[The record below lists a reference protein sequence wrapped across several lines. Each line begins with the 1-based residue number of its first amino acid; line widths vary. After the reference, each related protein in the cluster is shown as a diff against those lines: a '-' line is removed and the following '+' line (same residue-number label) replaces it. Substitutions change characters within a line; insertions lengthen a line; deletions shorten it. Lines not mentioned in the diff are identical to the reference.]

1 MNWIEAKVI
10 FESENTELAEELI
23 SNVFYKLNLKG
34 VIIENPNEERGSEWG
49 DDAEEKPSNHSVTG
63 YLVVDEEIEEKRA
76 LLESEIVFPK
86 ELNINCKVTYTT
98 VNEEDWAESW
108 KEYFWPEKITDN
120 ITVKPSWREYSQKE
134 GEIVIEIDPGMAFG
148 TGTHGTTS
156 LCIEAIDRYLRDS
169 DTFLDIGTG
178 SGILMIAAAK
188 KGASYLFGV
197 DNDSVA
203 VEIAEKNLRLN
214 KIDENFDIVKG
225 DLSKSVDK
233 SYDFVAANILAE
245 VVIVL
250 IPDVP
255 RVLNKDGLFLA
266 SGIISEKKDA
276 VLSTLKENGFD
287 VVEVKEKDSWVSIVS
302 RKI

>member
-10 FESENTELAEELI
+10 FESENTDLAEELI
-23 SNVFYKLNLKG
+23 SNIFYKLNLKG

-76 LLESEIVFPK
+76 LLESEIIFPE
-86 ELNINCKVTYTT
+86 ELNIKCRVTYTT

-156 LCIEAIDRYLRDS
+156 LCIEAIDKHLKPS

-197 DNDSVA
+197 DNDGIAVA
-203 VEIAEKNLRLN
+203 IAEKNLRLN
-214 KIDENFDIVKG
+214 KIDENFEIVKG